1 MTTEMVRLERCTKSY
16 GSITALAEIDLAI
29 AKGEFVTL
37 LGPSGSGKT
46 TLLNL
51 IAGMVA
57 PSTGRIF
64 IDGKDAT
71 DLPPSRRGLGM
82 VFQNYALMPHMTVF
96 DNIAFPL
103 RVRKL
108 PRAEIKRKVAE
119 VLEIVQLPQVAGR
132 KPRELSGGQQQR
144 ISLARCIVYNPAIIL
159 MDEPLGALDK
169 KLREDMQ
176 LEIKRLHRELG
187 ITMLY
192 VTHDQE
198 EALVMS
204 DRIVLLT
211 GGRVAQIGT
220 PDELYHQPQSAF
232 VANFLGQSNLL
243 EGHVEDH
250 GPPVRVRTADGL
262 ALRTQPP
269 GLEHTPALQVG
280 ESVSVMVRPE
290 NVMIA
295 TGSDAGGGTENT
307 VDGTVSESITLG
319 GVVRHYVTGPG
330 GRTFVSLE
338 FNRPGL
344 RLLDKGTPVRLS
356 WRAIDMRLLRSRGE
370 TRRAERG

>member
-1 MTTEMVRLERCTKSY
+1 MTNEMVRLERCTKRY
-16 GSITALAEIDLAI
+16 GGVTALAEIDLTI

-57 PSTGRIF
+57 PSAGRIF

-71 DLPPSRRGLGM
+71 ELPPSRRGLGM

-204 DRIVLLT
+204 DRIVLLS

-220 PDELYHQPQSAF
+220 PDELYHRPRSRF
-232 VANFLGQSNLL
+232 VADFLGQSNLL
-243 EGHVEDH
+243 EGRVEDH
-250 GPPVRVRTADGL
+250 GPPVCVRTADGL
-262 ALRTQPP
+262 TLRSEPLPSESASTFQ
-269 GLEHTPALQVG
+269 LG
-280 ESVSVMVRPE
+280 ESVGVMVRPE
-290 NVMIA
+290 NVTLA
-295 TGSDAGGGTENT
+295 TDSASANESENT
-307 VDGTVSESITLG
+307 IEGTVDESITLG
-319 GVVRHYVTGPG
+319 GVVRHYVKGPG
-330 GRTFVSLE
+330 GRIFVAIE

-356 WRAIDMRLLRSRGE
+356 WRAIDMRLLRSRGDDGMP
-370 TRRAERG
+370 A

>member
-1 MTTEMVRLERCTKSY
+1 MTIEMVRLERCSKSY
-16 GSITALAEIDLAI
+16 GSVIALAEIDLTI

-51 IAGMVA
+51 IAGMVS
-57 PSTGRIF
+57 PSAGRVF
-64 IDGKDAT
+64 IEGRDAT
-71 DLPPSRRGLGM
+71 ELPPSRRGLGM

-108 PRAEIKRKVAE
+108 ARAEIQRRVAE
-119 VLEIVQLPQVAGR
+119 VLDIVQLPKVARR

-211 GGRVAQIGT
+211 GGRVAQVGT
-220 PDELYHQPQSAF
+220 PDELYHRPLSTF
-232 VANFLGQSNLL
+232 VANFLGHSNLF
-243 EGHVEDH
+243 EGRVEDN
-250 GPPVRVRTADGL
+250 GPPVCVRTADGL
-262 ALRTQPP
+262 ALRSQHLAS
-269 GLEHTPALQVG
+269 GQEAGARVG
-280 ESVSVMVRPE
+280 ELVSLLVRPE
-290 NVMIA
+290 NVMITVA
-295 TGSDAGGGTENT
+295 SDPTAETENS
-307 VDGTVSESITLG
+307 VEGTVCESVNLG
-319 GVVRHYVTGPG
+319 GVIRHYVAGSG
-330 GRTFVSLE
+330 GRTFVSVE

-344 RLLDKGTPVRLS
+344 RVLDKGTPVRLS
-356 WRAIDMRLLRSRGE
+356 WRAVDMRLLSSSGQP
-370 TRRAERG
+370 